1 MMRLQAHFGPWSPA
15 EEHTPTS
22 QVLLPNSAQ
31 SRKCEEDT
39 HPPNP
44 QALWGRSLRDPG
56 SRRPFSGWGS
66 QLQPDSERMLG
77 QEPGLR
83 FRVGREDDPWGKR

>member
-56 SRRPFSGWGS
+56 SRRPFWGGV
-66 QLQPDSERMLG
+66 PAAAG
-77 QEPGLR
+77 Q
-83 FRVGREDDPWGKR
+83 REDAGAGARTAV